1 VLLRDVDVL
10 LRPSPISTIDAATS
24 SLSSHPAAQ
33 TLSALSDLR
42 HLFTSHSSVSAPR
55 TPSIIIRPPSKPT
68 RAHLGAGQKLLF
80 YMSFLAS
87 PHSSISSSNINSI
100 ADRLSQE
107 AEKREL
113 EALES
118 SESIRMRS
126 EQREKDKEMG
136 IDHERERGHK
146 IIEIE

>member
-1 VLLRDVDVL
+1 
-10 LRPSPISTIDAATS
+10 
-24 SLSSHPAAQ
+24 
-33 TLSALSDLR
+33 
-42 HLFTSHSSVSAPR
+42 
-55 TPSIIIRPPSKPT
+55 
-68 RAHLGAGQKLLF
+68 
-80 YMSFLAS
+80 MSFLAS
-87 PHSSISSSNINSI
+87 PHPSISSSNINSI

-113 EALES
+113 EAFES

>member
-1 VLLRDVDVL
+1 M
-10 LRPSPISTIDAATS
+10 
-24 SLSSHPAAQ
+24 
-33 TLSALSDLR
+33 
-42 HLFTSHSSVSAPR
+42 
-55 TPSIIIRPPSKPT
+55 
-68 RAHLGAGQKLLF
+68 GAGQKLLF
-80 YMSFLAS
+80 YMSFFAS

-100 ADRLSQE
+100 ADLLSQE